1 MGDLSTRCFYISL
14 THHKRRCA
22 YLLCFAVVIILCY
35 LFLISPDFHIG
46 KPLKED
52 NFDVIFKEE
61 RRKEEAFYQINK
73 KIWEAFETEQN
84 ATWNRFNCE
93 RIVHGDKD
101 YLYNLQN
108 KIITYKDNPNL
119 SLKCEDI
126 YERNHFLN
134 ITRSED
140 EKKFPLAFARIVN
153 QDYRFL
159 EAELATNYHPQNWYC
174 FAVDSKA
181 DDSFYEKILALAS
194 CFKNIIIP
202 RSRYPVDSGGHGM
215 GNAHLSCFK
224 ELIKKE
230 RKWEYLVTLQNHD
243 IQIKTNEEMV
253 QIFKWLDGACDAGYD
268 FQSEAKRDRL
278 DGLNRKF
285 NWTFESLK
293 IFKDA
298 SLNKRFNEQGLPLK
312 LSLASGNIQASLA
325 RPFVEFIVN
334 KLDLTKMLD
343 QLDNWEYAGD
353 EFFIQTLLASD
364 DLKAPNAFTHKC
376 IDQKI
381 NVPYVT
387 RYNIWEFEHKD
398 KCYSNNFRHYSC
410 VFGIDDLWHNFHNLK
425 YLFVNKMMPKYD
437 FGAIICWHEEM
448 RRRNILESRLKKLNS
463 TIYQNWPQASFFF

>member
-1 MGDLSTRCFYISL
+1 MDKYKGLLFILLAHLIIKLSQL
-14 THHKRRCA
+14 TGGEK
-22 YLLCFAVVIILCY
+22 YQY
-35 LFLISPDFHIG
+35 
-46 KPLKED
+46 
-52 NFDVIFKEE
+52 EE
-61 RRKEEAFYQINK
+61 RLDCKRI
-73 KIWEAFETEQN
+73 
-84 ATWNRFNCE
+84 FNNDIE
-93 RIVHGDKD
+93 YIKDKAKD
-101 YLYNLQN
+101 RL
-108 KIITYKDNPNL
+108 IYKDVDIPMN
-119 SLKCEDI
+119 CEDI
-126 YERNHFLN
+126 YSRNYFL
-134 ITRSED
+134 
-140 EKKFPLAFARIVN
+140 KFPLSEAERQFPIAYAKVVYK
-153 QDYRFL
+153 DYRFL

-181 DDSFYEKILALAS
+181 DDIFY
-194 CFKNIIIP
+194 KNILSL
-202 RSRYPVDSGGHGM
+202 SRCFPNVIVPQERFSVDSAGHGM
-215 GNAHLSCFK
+215 GKAHLSCFK

-278 DGLNRKF
+278 DGLNK
-285 NWTFESLK
+285 NLSGP
-293 IFKDA
+293 

-334 KLDLTKMLD
+334 KLDLTTMLE

-410 VFGIDDLWHNFHNLK
+410 VFGIEDLWHNFYNSK
-425 YLFVNKMMPKYD
+425 YLFVNKMMPEFD
-437 FGAIICWHEEM
+437 FGAILCWHEEM
-448 RRRNILESRLKKLNS
+448 RRRTLINKGLHRLNASL
-463 TIYQNWPQASFFF
+463 YQNWPQTRFHKEWVRTNGNVDLDNFNCTN